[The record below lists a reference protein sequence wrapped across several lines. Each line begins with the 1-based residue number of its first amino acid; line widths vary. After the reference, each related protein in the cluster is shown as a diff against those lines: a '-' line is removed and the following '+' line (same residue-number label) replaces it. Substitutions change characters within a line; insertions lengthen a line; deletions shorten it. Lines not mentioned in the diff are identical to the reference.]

1 MPPGGEEVNEFGRK
15 FRIGVFGASHAPCIG
30 AKIEGCPAGTRISEA
45 VIQAELDRRSP
56 GKGPLTT
63 SRRERDRLEVLSG
76 VRNGKATGGPIV
88 GLVRNMDTDSSAY
101 DAFLRVPRPGHAD
114 YPALVKYG
122 GHHDHRGGGQFSG
135 RMTAALVIGGAIAR
149 QVLEKKGVSLVA
161 QTVQIGKVKLDKE
174 IPFSIAEKMVRQSA
188 VGCADRRISQLM
200 SDEIVKAHE
209 SKDSVGGIVACTI
222 VGLPVG
228 VGEPFFGSIESAMAE
243 MMFSI
248 PGVKGVE
255 FGSGFRCAE
264 MLGSEHND
272 QFTVKNGKVIT
283 RTNNAGGI
291 LGGLS
296 TGMPIHFRVAFKP
309 TSSIAK
315 PQMSVDIVDKKPVEL
330 EIKGR
335 HDPCIVPR
343 AVPVVENSAAA
354 VILDLMLRGGFI

>member
-1 MPPGGEEVNEFGRK
+1 MNEFGRR
-15 FRIGVFGASHAPCIG
+15 FRIGVFGASHAPCVG
-30 AKIEGCPAGTRISEA
+30 AKVEGCPAGTRVSES

-56 GKGPLTT
+56 GKGPLST
-63 SRRERDRLEVLSG
+63 SRRERDRLEILSG

-149 QVLEKKGVSLVA
+149 QVLEKRNISLLA
-161 QTVQIGKVKLDKE
+161 QTVQIGKVKLEKE
-174 IPFSIAEKMVRQSA
+174 IPFSIAEKMVRQSPVA
-188 VGCADRRISQLM
+188 CADRKISHLM
-200 SDEIVKAHE
+200 GEEILQAHE
-209 SKDSVGGIVACTI
+209 EQDSVGGIVTCTI
-222 VGLPVG
+222 IGLPVG
-228 VGEPFFGSIESAMAE
+228 VGEPFFASIESVMAE

-255 FGSGFRCAE
+255 FGSGFRCAS
-264 MLGSEHND
+264 MRGSEHND
-272 QFTVKNGKVIT
+272 PFVVKNGKIVT
-283 RTNNAGGI
+283 KTNNAGGI

-296 TGMPIHFRVAFKP
+296 TGMPVQFRVAFKP

-315 PQMSVDIVDKKPVEL
+315 PQMSVDVVDKRPVEL

-354 VILDLMLRGGFI
+354 VILDLMLQGGLV